1 MMGAVPPHQATH
13 EVTVDAGRGVVVK
26 RYRSWSRGEP
36 AREWAALTLLAEF
49 APGLAPVPLRAA
61 LQADPPEIVMSFV
74 RSTVPGARFTPR
86 EAGALGV
93 ALERL
98 WGSVPRARLEAA
110 FGPEPMPAGFARR
123 VRSMAGQAVAAAR
136 PVPDGQLAG
145 QALRAGT
152 AWLASGALDRHR
164 AADEDAVLGQGDPNL
179 ANFLWDG
186 ALMRIVDFE
195 DSGMSDRAF
204 ELAVLV
210 EHLSV
215 WPEARLDAEAFLA
228 GFSLTR
234 PERSRLA
241 QYRRLSALFWLLMLL
256 PGGPAS
262 TRNPPGTLGLQAS
275 RLLTLLG

>member
-1 MMGAVPPHQATH
+1 M
-13 EVTVDAGRGVVVK
+13 
-26 RYRSWSRGEP
+26 
-36 AREWAALTLLAEF
+36 
-49 APGLAPVPLRAA
+49 
-61 LQADPPEIVMSFV
+61 
-74 RSTVPGARFTPR
+74 PGARFTPR

-164 AADEDAVLGQGDPNL
+164 AAGEDAVLGQGDPNL

-186 ALMRIVDFE
+186 TRMRIVDFE
-195 DSGMSDRAF
+195 DSGLSDREF

-215 WPEARLDAEAFLA
+215 WPDGRLGTEAFIA
-228 GFSLTR
+228 GFSLTSSQR
-234 PERSRLA
+234 ARLA
-241 QYRRLSALFWLLMLL
+241 EYRRLSAMFWLLMLM

-262 TRNPPGTLGLQAS
+262 TRNPPGTLDLQAS

>member
-1 MMGAVPPHQATH
+1 MMGRVPRLQATH
-13 EVTVDAGRGVVVK
+13 EITVDTGRGVVVK

-36 AREWAALTLLAEF
+36 AREWAALTLLSEF

-61 LQADPPEIVMSFV
+61 LQAGPPEIVMSHV
-74 RSTVPGARFTPR
+74 RGTQPGARVTPR
-86 EAGALGV
+86 ESDALGV

-98 WGSVPRARLEAA
+98 WCSVPRARLEPAY
-110 FGPEPMPAGFARR
+110 GPEPMPAAFARR
-123 VRSMAGQAVAAAR
+123 VRSMAGQAAAAR
-136 PVPDGQLAG
+136 PAPDGQLAQ
-145 QALRAGT
+145 QALRVGT

-164 AADEDAVLGQGDPNL
+164 AAGEDAVLGQGDPNL

-186 ALMRIVDFE
+186 ALMRVVDFE
-195 DSGMSDRAF
+195 DSGVSDGAF

-215 WPEARLDAEAFLA
+215 WPDARLDAEAFLA

-241 QYRRLSALFWLLMLL
+241 ECRRLAALFWLLMLL

-262 TRNPPGTLGLQAS
+262 TRNPPGTLSLQAS

>member
-1 MMGAVPPHQATH
+1 VPPHQATH
-13 EVTVDAGRGVVVK
+13 EVTVDADRGVVVK

-49 APGLAPVPLRAA
+49 APGLAPVPLHAA

-74 RSTVPGARFTPR
+74 RGTQPGARVTPR

-93 ALERL
+93 TLERL
-98 WGSVPRARLEAA
+98 WRSVPRARLAPA
-110 FGPEPMPAGFARR
+110 YGPEPMSAAFARR
-123 VRSMAGQAVAAAR
+123 VGSMAAQAAAW
-136 PVPDGQLAG
+136 PVPDGQIAE

-164 AADEDAVLGQGDPNL
+164 AAGEDAVLGQGDPNL

-186 ALMRIVDFE
+186 TRMRIVDFE
-195 DSGMSDRAF
+195 DSGVSDRAF

-210 EHLSV
+210 EHLSA
-215 WPEARLDAEAFLA
+215 WPDARLDAEAFLA
-228 GFSLTR
+228 GFSLTSSQR
-234 PERSRLA
+234 PRLA
-241 QYRRLSALFWLLMLL
+241 EYRRLSALFWLLMLL

-262 TRNPPGTLGLQAS
+262 TRNPPGTLDLQAS
-275 RLLTLLG
+275 RLLMLLG

>member
-1 MMGAVPPHQATH
+1 VPPHQATH

-49 APGLAPVPLRAA
+49 APGLAPAPLRAA
-61 LQADPPEIVMSFV
+61 LQADPPEIAMSFV
-74 RSTVPGARFTPR
+74 RGTQPGARVTPR
-86 EAGALGV
+86 EADALGV

-98 WGSVPRARLEAA
+98 WRSVPRARLAPA
-110 FGPEPMPAGFARR
+110 YGPEPMSAAFARR
-123 VRSMAGQAVAAAR
+123 VGSMAGQAAAR
-136 PVPDGQLAG
+136 PVPDGQIAG

-164 AADEDAVLGQGDPNL
+164 AAGQDTVLGQGDPNL

-186 ALMRIVDFE
+186 TRMRIVDFE
-195 DSGMSDRAF
+195 DSGVSDRAF

-210 EHLSV
+210 EHLSA
-215 WPEARLDAEAFLA
+215 WPDGRLDTEAFLG
-228 GFSLTR
+228 GFSLASSQR
-234 PERSRLA
+234 ARLA
-241 QYRRLSALFWLLMLL
+241 GYRRLSALFWLLMLL

-262 TRNPPGTLGLQAS
+262 TRNPPGVLDLQAG
-275 RLLTLLG
+275 RLLALLG

>member
-1 MMGAVPPHQATH
+1 MMGRVPRPRATH

-61 LQADPPEIVMSFV
+61 IEADPPEILMSFLGG
-74 RSTVPGARFTPR
+74 TQPGARVAPR
-86 EAGALGV
+86 EADALGV

-98 WGSVPRARLEAA
+98 WCSVPRARLAPA
-110 FGPEPMPAGFARR
+110 FGPEPMPAAFARR
-123 VRSMAGQAVAAAR
+123 VRSMAGQAAAR
-136 PVPDGQLAG
+136 PGPDGQLAE

-152 AWLASGALDRHR
+152 AWLAGAVLDRHR
-164 AADEDAVLGQGDPNL
+164 APGEDAVLGQGDPNL

-195 DSGMSDRAF
+195 DSGVSDRAF

-215 WPEARLDAEAFLA
+215 RPDARLDTEAFLA

-241 QYRRLSALFWLLMLL
+241 GYRRLSALFWLLMLL

-262 TRNPPGTLGLQAS
+262 TRNLPGTLDLQAS

>member
-1 MMGAVPPHQATH
+1 MRTRVA
-13 EVTVDAGRGVVVK
+13 
-26 RYRSWSRGEP
+26 
-36 AREWAALTLLAEF
+36 
-49 APGLAPVPLRAA
+49 
-61 LQADPPEIVMSFV
+61 
-74 RSTVPGARFTPR
+74 GARVTPR
-86 EAGALGV
+86 EADALGV

-98 WGSVPRARLEAA
+98 WCSVPRARLAPA
-110 FGPEPMPAGFARR
+110 FGPEPMPAAFVRR
-123 VRSMAGQAVAAAR
+123 VRSMAGQAAAAR

-152 AWLASGALDRHR
+152 AWLAGAALDRHR
-164 AADEDAVLGQGDPNL
+164 AADADEDAVLGQGDPNL

-195 DSGMSDRAF
+195 DSGVSDRAF

-215 WPEARLDAEAFLA
+215 WPDACLDTETFLA
-228 GFSLTR
+228 GFSLTG
-234 PERSRLA
+234 PQRSRLA
-241 QYRRLSALFWLLMLL
+241 GYRRLSALFWLLMLL

-262 TRNPPGTLGLQAS
+262 TRNPPGTLDLQAS

>member
-1 MMGAVPPHQATH
+1 MPPHQATH

-49 APGLAPVPLRAA
+49 APGLAPAPLRAA
-61 LQADPPEIVMSFV
+61 LQADPPEIAMSFV
-74 RSTVPGARFTPR
+74 RGTQPGARVTPR
-86 EAGALGV
+86 EADALGV

-98 WGSVPRARLEAA
+98 WRSVPRARLAPA
-110 FGPEPMPAGFARR
+110 YGPEPLSAALARQ
-123 VRSMAGQAVAAAR
+123 VSSMAGQAAAR
-136 PVPDGQLAG
+136 PVPDGQIAG

-164 AADEDAVLGQGDPNL
+164 AAGQDTVLGQGDPNL

-186 ALMRIVDFE
+186 TRMRIVDFE
-195 DSGMSDRAF
+195 DSGVSDRAF

-210 EHLSV
+210 EHLSA
-215 WPEARLDAEAFLA
+215 WPDGRLDTEAFLG
-228 GFSLTR
+228 GFSLASSQR
-234 PERSRLA
+234 ARLA
-241 QYRRLSALFWLLMLL
+241 GYRRLSALFWLLMLL

-262 TRNPPGTLGLQAS
+262 TRNPPGVLDLQAG
-275 RLLTLLG
+275 RLLALLG